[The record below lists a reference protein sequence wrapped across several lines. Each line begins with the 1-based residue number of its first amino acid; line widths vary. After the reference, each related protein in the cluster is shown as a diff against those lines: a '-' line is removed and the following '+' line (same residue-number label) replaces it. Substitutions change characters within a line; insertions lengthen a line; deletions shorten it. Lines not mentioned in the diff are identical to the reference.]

1 MKDDLFTISKLQET
15 LLSGECTVV
24 SLVERY
30 LSRIK
35 AFDSSLNAFITVTE
49 NEAYEQAKR
58 ADAIISE
65 KGAAAFEEYPLL
77 GVVVSYKDVYLTK
90 GVRTTAASKVLEDFI
105 PPYSATVVDRV
116 QNAGAIMIGKLNCDA
131 WAHGGSGENSDFGP
145 SKNPWNTSYVP
156 GGSSSG
162 SAVSV
167 SANFSHIAFGTDTG
181 GSIRLPASFC
191 NVVGFKPTYGAV
203 PRYGVVAMASSLDTM
218 GHFAHSVEDI
228 EKVFTVTRGPDGHDG
243 SAVAHTWNHTSSS
256 SYKIGIPHEYFVD
269 GIDVEVRALIE
280 QAKSVFSSQNV
291 TFVPVS
297 LPHTKYALSVYYI
310 VQPAEVSSNLGRY
323 DGVRYGNDRAT
334 FGAEAKRRI
343 MLGTYVLSSGYYD
356 AYYLKAS
363 KVRTKLIED
372 FDQAFTQV
380 DAILSPVSA
389 TPAFKLG
396 EKSSDPMAM
405 YLTDIYTV
413 AANLVGIPGL
423 ALPAG
428 FTSKG
433 LPVGFQLLGPRFSEH
448 TLFDLGKLYQA
459 HTDFHLQRPTL

>member
-1 MKDDLFTISKLQET
+1 
-15 LLSGECTVV
+15 
-24 SLVERY
+24 
-30 LSRIK
+30 
-35 AFDSSLNAFITVTE
+35 
-49 NEAYEQAKR
+49 
-58 ADAIISE
+58 
-65 KGAAAFEEYPLL
+65 
-77 GVVVSYKDVYLTK
+77 
-90 GVRTTAASKVLEDFI
+90 
-105 PPYSATVVDRV
+105 
-116 QNAGAIMIGKLNCDA
+116 
-131 WAHGGSGENSDFGP
+131 
-145 SKNPWNTSYVP
+145 
-156 GGSSSG
+156 
-162 SAVSV
+162 
-167 SANFSHIAFGTDTG
+167 
-181 GSIRLPASFC
+181 
-191 NVVGFKPTYGAV
+191 
-203 PRYGVVAMASSLDTM
+203 
-218 GHFAHSVEDI
+218 
-228 EKVFTVTRGPDGHDG
+228 
-243 SAVAHTWNHTSSS
+243 
-256 SYKIGIPHEYFVD
+256 
-269 GIDVEVRALIE
+269 
-280 QAKSVFSSQNV
+280 
-291 TFVPVS
+291 
-297 LPHTKYALSVYYI
+297 VYYI